1 MPSCQTVLHS
11 LWGTTGMS
19 SIAPI
24 LPLREP
30 EELYSYPFSPAS
42 DVHSCHLFMIWPLSG
57 GSIPKDKW
65 PWSATLGS
73 GTTVSQPGDQIL
85 PVGDYLGELMS
96 DDHVTKLGSSGPKSY
111 HYLQFGG
118 KYCLK
123 VKGLTPSATNR
134 TRSIFLWESRGAGQ
148 GQVAWQPLG
157 DLLGGVHSSGACSS
171 LLTPPPPSL
180 TSPHPKQGLICSLRK
195 CGAWTCLLLLFNYFH
210 SHLNFHYSFH
220 YLLLKSIYSIYTCT
234 YMDMYLNY
242 KFFNIYS
249 TYTLNRHIYTYRKWI
264 HK

>member
-1 MPSCQTVLHS
+1 MATVRWKHAKGQVTLKCNTRLWHNYESTRGLDPPSR
-11 LWGTTGMS
+11 W
-19 SIAPI
+19 
-24 LPLREP
+24 
-30 EELYSYPFSPAS
+30 
-42 DVHSCHLFMIWPLSG
+42 LFRWADERWPCYR
-57 GSIPKDKW
+57 
-65 PWSATLGS
+65 
-73 GTTVSQPGDQIL
+73 
-85 PVGDYLGELMS
+85 VG
-96 DDHVTKLGSSGPKSY
+96 VFY

-118 KYCLK
+118 KHCLK
-123 VKGLTPSATNR
+123 VKGLTPSATNS
-134 TRSIFLWESRGAGQ
+134 TRSIFLWEPREAGQ
-148 GQVAWQPLG
+148 GQVASQPLG
-157 DLLGGVHSSGACSS
+157 DLLGGVYSSGACSS
-171 LLTPPPPSL
+171 LLTPPLPSL

-195 CGAWTCLLLLFNYFH
+195 WGAWTCLLLLFNYFH